1 MASSLRRRA
10 LYALATNE
18 QLESV
23 VRSRPGLERR
33 SYQAAKRYIAGA
45 TLDEALT
52 TVRRLRD
59 SGYAISL
66 DLFGEG
72 ATDEESVRE
81 VVRGYRDAA
90 AGVAETG
97 ADVNLEIVPSHVGID
112 LGLDVCR
119 RYAEEIVELLP
130 SGSRLEVSAEES
142 WRTPAIID
150 LVRGLAGAGAP
161 VTATL
166 QANLRRSA
174 DDADRLLEA
183 GVPVRLVKGAYL
195 EPADVAYPWGE
206 QTDLAFVRL
215 AHKLHPGAG
224 LVLATHDPVIRES
237 LLSTLDGAS
246 VAMLLGVREADAAEL
261 VRRGVPVRI
270 YAPYGDQWF
279 RYWSRRIAEAQGH

>member
-1 MASSLRRRA
+1 MTSSLRRRA

-33 SYQAAKRYIAGA
+33 SYQAAKRYVAGA

-52 TVRRLRD
+52 PVRRLRD

-72 ATDEESVRE
+72 TTDEESVRE

-90 AGVAETG
+90 AGVAELG

-119 RYAEEIVELLP
+119 RYADEIVELLP
-130 SGSRLEVSAEES
+130 SGARLEISAEES
-142 WRTPAIID
+142 YRTPAIID
-150 LVRGLAGAGAP
+150 LVLGLAGAGAP

-166 QANLRRSA
+166 QANLRRST
-174 DDADRLLEA
+174 DDAGRLLEA

-195 EPADVAYPWGE
+195 EPPDVAYPWGE

-237 LLSTLDGAS
+237 LLSTLDGVS

-279 RYWSRRIAEAQGH
+279 RYWSRRVAEAQGH